1 MGNSDSHTLESI
13 EEHAYLKLEHL
24 GREKALMGSHFVNI
38 SPDMPYER
46 ALVSYSSIIIQLE
59 GKDSFMLDA
68 VPSDMIPVTIISEG
82 IIMDTTEP
90 TVSGPNVDADKLL
103 SPAIGKDITDVII
116 NPSTEDEFEFTL
128 CMEENVYI
136 IISSDQSR
144 LSIECCDDNRNTYE
158 LPFSELKEYLW
169 LSDDDKE
176 IASNQSYYVDIGYFS
191 EDMCSVATVAFK
203 LGDLAYHSDYIDR
216 AGIRGYINKYDE
228 EVIKPQYIYAFEFE
242 DGIAIVA
249 KGRWVKEREDENGK
263 SLYWT
268 EDERWGGIDYSGNE
282 VIPFIFDE
290 IKPFFDTA
298 DYYIAHFGG
307 WSNGAYGVIDRT
319 GKWVVEPQF
328 KQLDIDW
335 NDGFL
340 VFGYYNTDV
349 NDDLYGL
356 YDTSSN
362 KVLLEP
368 VYGDIWINEDGTVEI
383 EAYDKDYSK
392 RTKKVV
398 SMDDLKTKNA

>member
-1 MGNSDSHTLESI
+1 
-13 EEHAYLKLEHL
+13 
-24 GREKALMGSHFVNI
+24 
-38 SPDMPYER
+38 MPYER
-46 ALVSYSSIIIQLE
+46 ALVTYTSIIIQLV
-59 GKDSFMLDA
+59 GKEPFMFDA
-68 VPSDMIPVTIISEG
+68 IPSDMIPVTIISEG
-82 IIMDTTEP
+82 IVMDTTEP
-90 TVSGPNVDADKLL
+90 TVSRPNVDADKLF
-103 SPAIGKDITDVII
+103 SPAIGKEITNVII
-116 NPSTEDEFEFTL
+116 NSSTEDEFDMTI
-128 CMEENVYI
+128 CMEKNVCLRVC
-136 IISSDQSR
+136 SDQSW
-144 LSIECCDDNRNTYE
+144 LSMECCDDKENTYE
-158 LPFSELKEYLW
+158 LPFSELKEYLC

-176 IASNQSYYVDIGYFS
+176 SASNQSYYVDIGYFS

-307 WSNGAYGVIDRT
+307 WPNGAYGVIDRT

-328 KQLDIDW
+328 KQLNIDW
-335 NDGFL
+335 NDGLL
-340 VFGYYNTDV
+340 VFGYYNSDIY
-349 NDDLYGL
+349 DDLYGL
-356 YDTSSN
+356 YDASSN

-383 EAYDKDYSK
+383 KSYDKDYSK

-398 SMDDLKTKNA
+398 SIDDLKTENA